1 MRGSTN
7 PIFNSNRMKIG
18 IFAINGRGGIMTTAP
33 EAYEPG
39 WDLSVR
45 ASQMADAAGY
55 EAIVSY
61 ARWKGWVTGDN
72 EDSTGLTMDPFT
84 WAAGIAQATRHAAIF
99 ATSHA
104 PTIHPILAAKQGSTI
119 DLISGGRFGLNVV
132 GGWNK
137 PELEMFG
144 APFKEH
150 DRRYDH
156 LTEWLTVIRQLW
168 QSREEFD
175 FHGDFFDI
183 VRGSSM
189 PKPVQKPH
197 PPIMNAGGSERGRRF
212 ACETADMCFLIIQ
225 SESPESIR
233 QQVDEY
239 KTLARQEFG
248 REIQVWTNSM
258 VMQRDTQAQAE
269 SYYQRCLVEYEDT
282 ACVDAWMRMQQEHAR
297 LMSPEA
303 LKAFR
308 QRMAGSGGGFPL
320 IGSAEH
326 IAQRLEMLADCGLD
340 GILLTWVDP
349 VDGIGRFTRDVLP
362 LMERAGLR
370 DPFTARRHET
380 GPAGSPVGI

>member
-1 MRGSTN
+1 MRAPTN
-7 PIFNSNRMKIG
+7 PIFNTNRMKIG
-18 IFAINGRGGIMTTAP
+18 IFAINGKGGIMTTVP
-33 EAYEPG
+33 EVYEPT
-39 WDLSVR
+39 WDLSVKT
-45 ASQMADAAGY
+45 AQMADEAGY

-84 WAAGIAQATRHAAIF
+84 WAAGIAQATRYSAVF

-104 PTIHPILAAKQGSTI
+104 PTIHPILAAKQSATI
-119 DLISGGRFGLNVV
+119 DLISGGRFGINVV

-156 LTEWLTVIRQLW
+156 LAEWLTVIRQLW
-168 QSREEFD
+168 QSEKEFD

-189 PKPVQKPH
+189 PKPIQKPH
-197 PPIMNAGGSERGRRF
+197 PAIMNAGGSERGRRF
-212 ACETADMCFLIIQ
+212 ACENADMCFLIIQ
-225 SESPESIR
+225 SESPASIR
-233 QQVDEY
+233 KQVEEY
-239 KTLARQEFG
+239 KTLAREEFG
-248 REIQVWTNSM
+248 REVQVWTNSM
-258 VMQRDTQAQAE
+258 VMQRDTQAEADA
-269 SYYQRCLVEYEDT
+269 YYHHCIIENEDK
-282 ACVDAWMRMQQEHAR
+282 ASVDAWMAAQQIHAQ

-303 LKAFR
+303 LLAFR

-320 IGSAEH
+320 IGSAAR
-326 IAQRLEMLADCGLD
+326 IAERLNMLADCGLD

-349 VDGIGRFTRDVLP
+349 VDGIERFSRDVLP
-362 LMERAGLR
+362 LMERSGLR
-370 DPFTARRHET
+370 APFAVRREQEMMSL
-380 GPAGSPVGI
+380 A